1 MGNLATG
8 NILRDWIKQKKPS
21 SPCGCDHS
29 GGGSYD
35 DTDLKN
41 RITELENKSDNDT
54 IYDDTKLKDRITTLE
69 NRPDNDTIYDDST
82 IVARIEALETKTDND
97 TIYDDTK
104 IKNEI
109 TGIKNQ
115 ISALSTQGYDDSAII
130 ARIQTLES
138 KTDND
143 TIYDDSVLS
152 ARVTALENAPSSSY
166 DDSAIIARIQAL
178 ENNSPGQINYIK
190 SSPLTS
196 DFKGI
201 RSTVDPS
208 DDANIIGSLDYGFIW
223 FNILSRTYFIYKGID
238 PNANKIIW
246 EQVGLNQKTF
256 DEISIT
262 LGTSVGF
269 GLGQARLVDIGGNEY
284 FEPNDSEVTPFGTY
298 PVRTNFQA
306 GRYFVI
312 DGEKYDFSI
321 SYVGSQPYRSN
332 NVWCYL
338 SPFNPNQSLS
348 VAITTASSS
357 TYTAFNGTSTNI
369 WSECKIK
376 FTSPLPSKI
385 IGIRF
390 SSMFGS
396 SSVKSLFGQSP
407 NFAEIRFKAN
417 DIILAGLGWENIL
430 VSQAT
435 QNAVSAI
442 NNTTT
447 SQNRLLLGASIDYI
461 DLSVYTDNSSAASVI
476 SENRAYLS

>member
-82 IVARIEALETKTDND
+82 IIAKIEALENKTDND

-115 ISALSTQGYDDSAII
+115 ISALSTQG
-130 ARIQTLES
+130 
-138 KTDND
+138 
-143 TIYDDSVLS
+143 
-152 ARVTALENAPSSSY
+152 Y

-208 DDANIIGSLDYGFIW
+208 DDPNIIGSLDYGFIW

-238 PNANKIIW
+238 TNTNKIIW
-246 EQVGLNQKTF
+246 EQVILNQKTF

-262 LGTSVGF
+262 LGTSYSVSSTVGF
-269 GLGQARLVDIGGNEY
+269 GFGQARLVDINGNEY
-284 FEPNDSEVTPFGTY
+284 TEPNDSEVTPFGTY
-298 PVRTNFQA
+298 PVKTNVSA
-306 GRYFVI
+306 GRYFII

-338 SPFNPNQSLS
+338 SPFNPNQSVM
-348 VAITTASSS
+348 VALAGASQPA
-357 TYTAFNGTSTNI
+357 YTAFNGVSTTA

-376 FTSPLPSKI
+376 FTTSLPSKI
-385 IGIRF
+385 VGIRF

-396 SSVKSLFGQSP
+396 GSVKSLFGQSP
-407 NFAEIRFKAN
+407 NFVEVRFKAN
-417 DIILAGLGWENIL
+417 DIALTGIGWGNIS
-430 VSQAT
+430 VAQAT

-442 NNTTT
+442 NNTST
-447 SQNRLLLGASIDYI
+447 SQNRLLLGASINYS
-461 DLSVYTDNSSAASVI
+461 DLSIYTDNSSAASVI
-476 SENRAYLS
+476 AENRAYLS

>member
-54 IYDDTKLKDRITTLE
+54 IYDDTELKDRITTLE

-82 IVARIEALETKTDND
+82 IIARIEALENKTDND

-208 DDANIIGSLDYGFIW
+208 DDPNIIGSLDYGFIW

-238 PNANKIIW
+238 PNTNKIIW

-269 GLGQARLVDIGGNEY
+269 GLGQARLVDVNGNEY
-284 FEPNDSEVTPFGTY
+284 FEPSDSEVTPFGTY
-298 PVRTNFQA
+298 PTRTNFQA

-348 VAITTASSS
+348 VALTTASSS

-407 NFAEIRFKAN
+407 NFAEIRFKSN
-417 DIILAGLGWENIL
+417 DIILAGLGWENIS

-447 SQNRLLLGASIDYI
+447 SQNRLLLGANIDYT

>member
-1 MGNLATG
+1 
-8 NILRDWIKQKKPS
+8 
-21 SPCGCDHS
+21 
-29 GGGSYD
+29 
-35 DTDLKN
+35 
-41 RITELENKSDNDT
+41 
-54 IYDDTKLKDRITTLE
+54 
-69 NRPDNDTIYDDST
+69 
-82 IVARIEALETKTDND
+82 
-97 TIYDDTK
+97 
-104 IKNEI
+104 
-109 TGIKNQ
+109 
-115 ISALSTQGYDDSAII
+115 
-130 ARIQTLES
+130 

-208 DDANIIGSLDYGFIW
+208 DDPNIIGSLDYGFIW

-238 PNANKIIW
+238 PNTNKIIW

-269 GLGQARLVDIGGNEY
+269 GLGQARLVDVNGNEY
-284 FEPNDSEVTPFGTY
+284 FEPSDSEVTPFGTY
-298 PVRTNFQA
+298 PTRTNFQA

-348 VAITTASSS
+348 VALTTASSS

-407 NFAEIRFKAN
+407 NFAEIRFKSN
-417 DIILAGLGWENIL
+417 DIILAGLGWENIS

-447 SQNRLLLGASIDYI
+447 SQNRLLLGANIDYT